1 MWNLCKRANT
11 SSTLDDV
18 INMLWLI
25 NFEIVIAKKIRKK
38 NMAKIKMCERFTDH
52 YKILQSLFDCWVFSG
67 LQFIARI
74 LRVSLFLFFFVCFT
88 LHKHIANH
96 SSTAEISTS
105 LSLDGK
111 VGSRVNPTNT

>member
-74 LRVSLFLFFFVCFT
+74 LRVSLFLFFLFVSHC
-88 LHKHIANH
+88 
-96 SSTAEISTS
+96 TS
-105 LSLDGK
+105 ILQII
-111 VGSRVNPTNT
+111 RVQLKYQHRCHLMER